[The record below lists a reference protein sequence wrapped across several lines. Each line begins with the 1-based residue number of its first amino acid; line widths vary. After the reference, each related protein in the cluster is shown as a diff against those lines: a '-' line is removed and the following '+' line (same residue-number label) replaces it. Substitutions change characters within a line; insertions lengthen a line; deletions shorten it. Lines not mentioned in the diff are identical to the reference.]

1 MLEAHG
7 VYNELPGALFWFI
20 VVLLLRLLLWM
31 LLLPFVFVFFV
42 VVVVVAAVVVVFVGV
57 VYKTN
62 VRLYAERDQMSQEQ
76 QLRYR
81 ALYAQNRLYPS
92 FGLFCV
98 KGYINI

>member
-42 VVVVVAAVVVVFVGV
+42 VVVVVAAVVVFVGV

-62 VRLYAERDQMSQEQ
+62 DPIRKLGKS
-76 QLRYR
+76 
-81 ALYAQNRLYPS
+81 
-92 FGLFCV
+92 V
-98 KGYINI
+98 KEF